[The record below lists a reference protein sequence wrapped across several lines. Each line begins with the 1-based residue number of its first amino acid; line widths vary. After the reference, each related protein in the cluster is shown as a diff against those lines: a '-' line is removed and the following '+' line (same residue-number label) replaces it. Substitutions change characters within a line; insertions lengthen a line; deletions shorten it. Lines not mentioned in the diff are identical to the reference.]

1 MKKLPKFS
9 ERLTELM
16 FEDNNI
22 TTDKLG
28 EKLGL
33 RGSSIRIWRSGR
45 SNPSLAMI
53 ILLADYFNCTIDYLL
68 GRVDD
73 NIIYT
78 PQALLP
84 FHMSL
89 TAILKEKNLSWYKVV
104 HDTNISKTSMQAWRQ
119 GSVPLLPILIELAD
133 YLDISIDYLIGR
145 ER

>member
-45 SNPSLAMI
+45 SNPSLQYA
-53 ILLADYFNCTIDYLL
+53 ILLAEYFNCSLDYLL
-68 GRVDD
+68 GRID
-73 NIIYT
+73 NDITFT
-78 PQALLP
+78 PQELLP
-84 FHMSL
+84 FHISL
-89 TAILKEKNLSWYKVV
+89 TTILKEKNLSWYKVV
-104 HDTNISKTSMQAWRQ
+104 GDTNISKTSMQAWRK

-133 YLDISIDYLIGR
+133 YLDVSIDYLIGR